1 MKAGEE
7 LELRGSNEVVVRV
20 GDAGALLVGLNGQ
33 TRTVLGQ
40 TGAVVTKRFEAV
52 PQNEVVRAA
61 DTPRPPSSFPN
72 PRAPLSTD
80 ARSLRT
86 QPVPAS
92 YQRTGRAASPKPLP
106 QTGARGP
113 GQMMAATGGND
124 EADVLRAHEAYFE
137 ALRRGDSGQM
147 SRLAADGFTAT
158 GAPAA
163 DESGTPYEISVGQAA
178 VDVRGLGAVVSGT
191 ASQRISSSDGQSTRN
206 QMLMFSEV
214 WVKRDGQWQL
224 MNVRFVTPNGTR

>member
-1 MKAGEE
+1 
-7 LELRGSNEVVVRV
+7 
-20 GDAGALLVGLNGQ
+20 
-33 TRTVLGQ
+33 
-40 TGAVVTKRFEAV
+40 
-52 PQNEVVRAA
+52 
-61 DTPRPPSSFPN
+61 
-72 PRAPLSTD
+72 
-80 ARSLRT
+80 
-86 QPVPAS
+86 
-92 YQRTGRAASPKPLP
+92 
-106 QTGARGP
+106 
-113 GQMMAATGGND
+113 MMAATGGND

-191 ASQRISSSDGQSTRN
+191 ASQRISGSDGQSTRN

-224 MNVRFVTPNGTR
+224 MNVRFVTPSGTR